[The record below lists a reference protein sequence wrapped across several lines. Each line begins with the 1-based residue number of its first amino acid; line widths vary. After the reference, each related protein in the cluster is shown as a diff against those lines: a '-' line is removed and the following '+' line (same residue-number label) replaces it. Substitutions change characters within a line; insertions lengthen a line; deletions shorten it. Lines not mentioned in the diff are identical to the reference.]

1 MRTKWDSLSW
11 CRSWA
16 DGVRSYLRLYGVF
29 VKNCLAASMEYRFN
43 FWMGIAVEIAFLCA
57 KALYIL
63 IVYQT
68 DLHIGSLTPDHI
80 LLFIGT
86 YTMMTGLYMGLFYVN
101 FIRLQQYVR
110 DGTLDLMLTKP
121 ISLQFLVSLRYVD
134 IGLPIPN
141 VIAGA
146 VMIGIGWHR
155 AGLPLDGNIV
165 GFFAL
170 LLSALL
176 VTYGIM
182 LLPALLAFRFVQ
194 TGAVTEIAHSIW
206 DANNMPLDIFPRW
219 LQRIGVYVIP
229 IFLISNYAPKFV
241 LHELAA
247 WDIVWAIAAPLL
259 LLLIARWCW
268 KRAVVG
274 YSSAGS

>member
-1 MRTKWDSLSW
+1 MGGERRARFRDAWRT
-11 CRSWA
+11 
-16 DGVRSYLRLYGVF
+16 GVEYMRLYGVF
-29 VKNCLAASMEYRFN
+29 IRNCLAASMEYRFN

-68 DLHIGSLTPDHI
+68 NLHIGKLTPDHI

-86 YTMMTGLYMGLFYVN
+86 YTMMTGFYMGLFYVN

-134 IGLPIPN
+134 IGLPVPN
-141 VIAGA
+141 VLAGA
-146 VMIGIGWHR
+146 AMIAVGWSR
-155 AGLPLDGNIV
+155 AGLPLNAANLV
-165 GFFAL
+165 GFAGL
-170 LLSALL
+170 LLAALA
-176 VTYGIM
+176 VTYGLM

-206 DANNMPLDIFPRW
+206 DANNMPLDIFPPW
-219 LQRIGVYVIP
+219 LQRIGIYAIP
-229 IFLISNYAPKFV
+229 VFLISNYAPKFV
-241 LHELAA
+241 MNELSAGDIAWAA
-247 WDIVWAIAAPLL
+247 AAPLL
-259 LLLIARWCW
+259 LLLLARWCW
-268 KRAVVG
+268 KRAVSG

>member
-1 MRTKWDSLSW
+1 MGGERRRPFRDAWRTG
-11 CRSWA
+11 A
-16 DGVRSYLRLYGVF
+16 EYMRLYGVF
-29 VKNCLAASMEYRFN
+29 IRNCLAASMEYRFN

-68 DLHIGSLTPDHI
+68 NLHIGKLTPDHI

-110 DGTLDLMLTKP
+110 DGTLDLLLTKP
-121 ISLQFLVSLRYVD
+121 VSLQFLVSLRYVD
-134 IGLPIPN
+134 IGLPVPN
-141 VIAGA
+141 VLAGA
-146 VMIGIGWHR
+146 AMIAVGWSR
-155 AGLPLDGNIV
+155 AGLPLNAANLV
-165 GFFAL
+165 GFAGL
-170 LLSALL
+170 LLAALA
-176 VTYGIM
+176 VTYGLM

-206 DANNMPLDIFPRW
+206 DANNMPLDIFPSW

-229 IFLISNYAPKFV
+229 VFLISNYAPKFV
-241 LHELAA
+241 LNDLSS
-247 WDIVWAIAAPLL
+247 WDIAWAAAAPLL
-259 LLLIARWCW
+259 LLLLARWCW
-268 KRAVVG
+268 KRAVRG

>member
-1 MRTKWDSLSW
+1 MGGERRARFRDAWRT
-11 CRSWA
+11 
-16 DGVRSYLRLYGVF
+16 GVEYMRLYSVF
-29 VKNCLAASMEYRFN
+29 IRNCLAASMEYRFN
-43 FWMGIAVEIAFLCA
+43 FWMGITVEIVFLCA

-68 DLHIGSLTPDHI
+68 NLHIGKLTPDHI

-110 DGTLDLMLTKP
+110 DGTLDLLLTKP
-121 ISLQFLVSLRYVD
+121 VSLQFLVSLRYVD
-134 IGLPIPN
+134 IGLPVPN
-141 VIAGA
+141 VLAGA
-146 VMIGIGWHR
+146 AMIAIGWSR
-155 AGLPLDGNIV
+155 AGLPLNAGNLI
-165 GFFAL
+165 GFAGL
-170 LLSALL
+170 LLAALA
-176 VTYGIM
+176 VTYGLM

-206 DANNMPLDIFPRW
+206 DANNMPLDIFPSW

-229 IFLISNYAPKFV
+229 VFLISNYAPKFV
-241 LHELAA
+241 MNELNAGDIAWAA
-247 WDIVWAIAAPLL
+247 AAPLL
-259 LLLIARWCW
+259 LLLLARWCW
-268 KRAVVG
+268 KRAVSG

>member
-1 MRTKWDSLSW
+1 MSTGLGLLAQ
-11 CRSWA
+11 CRA
-16 DGVRSYLRLYGVF
+16 ALGTGIEYVRLYGVF
-29 VKNCLAASMEYRFN
+29 VKNCLAAGMEYRFN

-68 DLHIGSLTPDHI
+68 DLHIGKLTPDHI

-101 FIRLQQYVR
+101 FIRLQQYIR
-110 DGTLDLMLTKP
+110 DGTLDLLMTKP

-134 IGLPIPN
+134 IGLPVPN
-141 VIAGA
+141 VLAGA
-146 VMIGIGWHR
+146 MMIAVGWHR
-155 AGLPLDGNIV
+155 AGLPLNGNIA
-165 GFFAL
+165 GFAGL
-170 LLSALL
+170 LLAALA

-194 TGAVTEIAHSIW
+194 TGAVTEISHSIW
-206 DANNMPLDIFPRW
+206 DANNMPLDIFPQW
-219 LQRIGVYVIP
+219 LQRIGVYIIP
-229 IFLISNYAPKFV
+229 VFLISNYAPKFV
-241 LHELAA
+241 LNELAM
-247 WDIVWAIAAPLL
+247 WDIIWAAAAPVLL
-259 LLLIARWCW
+259 FALVRWCW
-268 KRAVVG
+268 KRAARG